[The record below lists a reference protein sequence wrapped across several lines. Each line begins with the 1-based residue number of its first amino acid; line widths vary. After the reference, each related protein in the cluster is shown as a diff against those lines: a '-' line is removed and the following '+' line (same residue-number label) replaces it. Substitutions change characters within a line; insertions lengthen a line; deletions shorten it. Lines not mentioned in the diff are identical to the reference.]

1 MLMIDVD
8 LTKPPHHCQLEILV
22 VHSLVSSTWKR
33 KAVSD
38 LQPGVGNKTKQC
50 ALRDPRSGGRGL
62 ELVTVLD
69 QLHDH
74 QPVDLDNLFS
84 ECLY

>member
-1 MLMIDVD
+1 MLVIHVH
-8 LTKPPHHCQLEILV
+8 LPEPPHHRQLEVLIVNGLV
-22 VHSLVSSTWKR
+22 GATGEGE
-33 KAVSD
+33 AVGD
-38 LQPGVGNKTKQC
+38 LQPSVGNKTKQC

-84 ECLY
+84 KCLY